1 MAAGGSEAAEAP
13 PSAAKLEA
21 RDEEQAIPVLGGIDS
36 NDKLGNRRSNL
47 LAVDKRLVELPGPA
61 ANDAGGGVVG
71 ELGNLDLVKAP
82 HVAKKKSATRG
93 KSEPIDEV
101 AVWRAKRLKSQQR
114 SSATRGQK
122 TLRKNQPHA
131 AKGKPY
137 VEAVKASKGTW
148 AFRLRWYEN
157 GRRAKPVYIS
167 RVADA
172 VYEMIREG
180 NYESF
185 KEQLIGSHSASAIRA
200 GNRA

>member
-1 MAAGGSEAAEAP
+1 MAAGGSEAAEAA
-13 PSAAKLEA
+13 PSAAGGENEKAETA
-21 RDEEQAIPVLGGIDS
+21 ESGAVLGVGSRGGDRA
-36 NDKLGNRRSNL
+36 DFRVDEVVEQPRVAKMRRQKSATESQ
-47 LAVDKRLVELPGPA
+47 LAPVVYLATERDKRL
-61 ANDAGGGVVG
+61 
-71 ELGNLDLVKAP
+71 K
-82 HVAKKKSATRG
+82 T
-93 KSEPIDEV
+93 
-101 AVWRAKRLKSQQR
+101 QQR

-122 TLRKNQPHA
+122 TLRKNQPHVV
-131 AKGKPY
+131 KGKPY
-137 VEAVKASKGTW
+137 IEAVKASKGTW

-157 GRRAKPVYIS
+157 GRRAKPIYIS